1 MTRQILEHI
10 RSSVNNESEDC
21 LDQAA
26 LNKLA
31 NMAYDY
37 LKTRQDQL
45 KYFISFDAY
54 DYKVKAQAENN
65 E

>member
-37 LKTRQDQL
+37 LKTR
-45 KYFISFDAY
+45 
-54 DYKVKAQAENN
+54 
-65 E
+65 